1 MRCAAGIIAF
11 AVAASACA
19 PKAPAVVVAPAPT
32 PAQRLA
38 SADALVR
45 AGCLDCLISAYGEYE
60 LLRGVPS
67 ATDTAAAGAVR
78 SAALIAIREREMGLP
93 DEGYGQRARM
103 LLAGA
108 ANLPGWL
115 TTLLD
120 VVDVLP
126 ASGAGVTRT
135 PTSDID
141 LERSR
146 VLRTNRDAWSA
157 KLRELAS
164 IDELGAYVWLS
175 FGCGTNDARSLS
187 LDELFEPVS
196 MFRDA
201 PLVEFKRAV
210 CRGVE
215 PDRLRALL
223 DGDPRFVEVRY
234 YLGLS
239 AVSQLKLDDADRQ
252 FEQAYA
258 WRSRWPTLTQAIANV
273 AITAEDF
280 ERALT
285 FYDRTLEVE
294 PHAVDAVLG
303 RVRSLT
309 YLGQNEEAIATA
321 DQLIGLHWFVG
332 DARYWRALNES
343 ELERNDEGWTD
354 IVAAEKLL
362 VNAEVPK
369 LAGLLAYRRRDLE
382 LSRTKFEL
390 AHGRNARDC
399 ETSFYLGIVLAEQRA
414 WDRSADVLA
423 ATTRCLEGA
432 ERAYTDEIATI
443 RASAESPDRQAR
455 KIARREQLIAKGRRM
470 TATSWFDIAVAYY
483 NLSRKTEARQ
493 FAEKVADDEQFGER
507 ARELLTRLK

>member
-1 MRCAAGIIAF
+1 MRCGLGIVAL
-11 AVAASACA
+11 AVAASACS
-19 PKAPAVVVAPAPT
+19 PKPPPFVRPPAPT
-32 PAQRLA
+32 SSQRLA

-45 AGCLDCLISAYGEYE
+45 AGCLDCLIAAYGEYE
-60 LLRGVPS
+60 LLRAVPS
-67 ATDTAAAGAVR
+67 AADVATSGAIR
-78 SAALIAIREREMGLP
+78 SAGLIAIREREMGLA

-108 ANLPGWL
+108 ANLPNWL
-115 TTLLD
+115 ATLLD
-120 VVDVLP
+120 VIEVLP

-157 KLRELAS
+157 KLRELAA

-175 FGCGTNDARSLS
+175 FACGTNDARSRS
-187 LDELFEPVS
+187 LDDVFEPS
-196 MFRDA
+196 ATFRDA
-201 PLVEFKRAV
+201 PLVAFKRAV

-215 PDRLRALL
+215 PDRLHALL
-223 DGDPRFVEVRY
+223 DGDPRFVEARY

-239 AVSQLKLDDADRQ
+239 AVGQLKLDEADKQ

-258 WRSRWPTLTQAIANV
+258 WRSRWPTLTQSIANV
-273 AITAEDF
+273 AITAEEF

-285 FYDRTLEVE
+285 FYERTLEVE
-294 PHAVDAVLG
+294 PHAVDALLG
-303 RVRSLT
+303 KVRALT
-309 YLGQNEEAIATA
+309 YLGRNEQAIATA
-321 DQLIGLHWFVG
+321 DLLIAERWFVG

-362 VNAEVPK
+362 INAEVPK
-369 LAGLLAYRRRDLE
+369 LAGLLAYRRRDLD
-382 LSRTKFEL
+382 LSRAKFEV

-399 ETSFYLGIVLAEQRA
+399 ETSFYLGVVLAEQRV
-414 WDRSADVLA
+414 WERTADVLVD
-423 ATTRCLEGA
+423 TTRCLESA
-432 ERAYTDEIATI
+432 ERAYTAEIAAI
-443 RASAESPDRQAR
+443 RASSDPPDRQAR
-455 KIARREQLIAKGRRM
+455 KIARREQLVAKGRRM
-470 TATSWFDIAVAYY
+470 TATSWFDLAVASY
-483 NLSRKTEARQ
+483 NLSRKAEARQ

-507 ARELLTRLK
+507 ARDLLTRLR